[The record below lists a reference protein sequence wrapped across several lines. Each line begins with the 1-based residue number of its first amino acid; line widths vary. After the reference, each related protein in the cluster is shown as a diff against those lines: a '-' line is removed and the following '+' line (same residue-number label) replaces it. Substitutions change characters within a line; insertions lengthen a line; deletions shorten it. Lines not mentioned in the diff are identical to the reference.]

1 MKKLLAVCFSFLL
14 TGFYAVSQAETP
26 DQMDATYPQTAAPAS
41 TNYTSYKNCIRLYKL
56 PQEKLFYL
64 ALSSV
69 NANKF
74 EILEMQSRSGY
85 ILFLAQGKEFLLD
98 VLQKDKSFS
107 YLKLSPADNNYY
119 FSPTIP
125 QKIFNYIDLNF
136 NAEVKELKF

>member
-1 MKKLLAVCFSFLL
+1 MKIGAIAFVAFMLMCLPACAV
-14 TGFYAVSQAETP
+14 QDEI
-26 DQMDATYPQTAAPAS
+26 DAAYPQVAAPAA
-41 TNYTSYKNCIRLYKL
+41 TTYTSYKDCIRLYKL
-56 PQEKLFYL
+56 PPEKLFYL

-85 ILFLAQGKEFLLD
+85 ILFQFQGKELLLD
-98 VLQKDKSFS
+98 VLQKDKYFT
-107 YLKLSPADNNYY
+107 YLKLTPADNNYY

-125 QKIFNYIDLNF
+125 QKLFNYIDLNF